1 MNKLAQVQAL
11 ENGKGIQYLLDS
23 AYTIFSYPIVMH
35 DTRYRLK
42 AYTDVHSD
50 DHLWNE
56 LIFTGTF
63 SMQTQEFFANEWFT
77 EDVANAN
84 KTVVLKSDKLKY
96 DRISGYIF
104 NRDNIKV
111 AVVVMVG
118 DGKPF
123 DPDDMEAF
131 EEFSNT
137 ISREIHDDEYF
148 TIYGREYHEEIII
161 KLLDNFINN
170 PIIYTPHVQIL
181 LDDFED
187 YLYVAVVQEE
197 QNDYNKNKLIDFKNL
212 LEKKYRSFKYAIYS
226 DRIVMIMSA
235 KHKDFFEEHLFFTD
249 DNPFKRNNMLVGIS
263 DSFENPYELRTY
275 YDQAVVALKNGI
287 EKNTDQFV
295 FLYSKY
301 VGVPS

>member
-1 MNKLAQVQAL
+1 M
-11 ENGKGIQYLLDS
+11 
-23 AYTIFSYPIVMH
+23 F
-35 DTRYRLK
+35 DTRYHLK

-50 DHLWNE
+50 DHIWNE

-63 SMQTQEFFANEWFT
+63 SIQTQEFFAKELFT

-84 KTVVLKSDKLKY
+84 KIAILKSDKLKY

-111 AVVVMVG
+111 ANVVIVG

-131 EEFSNT
+131 EEFTNKIT
-137 ISREIHDDEYF
+137 REIHDDEYF
-148 TIYGREYHEEIII
+148 TSYGKEYHEDIII
-161 KLLDNFINN
+161 KLLDNFITN

-181 LDDFED
+181 LDGFDD
-187 YLYVAVVQEE
+187 YLYVAVVQEV
-197 QNDYNKNKLIDFKNL
+197 QDDYRKIKLIDLKNL
-212 LEKKYRSFKYAIYS
+212 LENKYRSFKYAVYF
-226 DRIVMIMSA
+226 DHIVMIMSA
-235 KHKDFFEEHLFFTD
+235 KHKDFFEEHFFDTD
-249 DNPFKRNNMLVGIS
+249 DNPFKRNNILVGIS
-263 DSFENPYELRTY
+263 DSFENPYELRAY

-287 EKNTDQFV
+287 EKNRDQFV